1 MLSLRSTVFVALL
14 CVFSASVCSSSV
26 ADTILTENFN
36 SLGSSGTSWGT
47 QYQSGLNLRHS
58 SDITGWSKSG
68 SATCHAVEMTSGD
81 WALLLWGNGADSGV
95 NLNTVTLNTGVA
107 ANTAETTYQVAFD
120 AGPGVY
126 MSGNQV
132 TESGDQFVME
142 LLNPSNNV
150 VASKTVSPDA
160 WAGSE
165 VLKAYSFTYTGDGT
179 GDVRVRI
186 RSLASVDTDNWNF
199 VGAIDNLS
207 ISSIPEPATGAITM
221 SAALV
226 ALLAYVWRK
235 RK

>member
-1 MLSLRSTVFVALL
+1 MLSLRSTVLVALL
-14 CVFSASVCSSSV
+14 CVLSASICSSSV
-26 ADTILTENFN
+26 ADTILNENFN

-47 QYQSGLNLRHS
+47 QYQTDLMLRHS
-58 SDITGWSKSG
+58 SNITGWSKSG

-95 NLNTVTLNTGVA
+95 NLNTVTLDTGVA
-107 ANTAETTYQVAFD
+107 ANMAGTTYQVAFD

-126 MSGNQV
+126 MSGDQV
-132 TESGDQFVME
+132 TESGDQFVVE
-142 LLNPSNNV
+142 LLNPLNNV

-165 VLKAYSFTYTGDGT
+165 TLKAYSFTYAGDGT

-186 RSLASVDTDNWNF
+186 RALPSVDTTAWNF
-199 VGAIDNLS
+199 VGAVDNLS

-221 SAALV
+221 SAAMV
-226 ALLAYVWRK
+226 ALLAYAWRK